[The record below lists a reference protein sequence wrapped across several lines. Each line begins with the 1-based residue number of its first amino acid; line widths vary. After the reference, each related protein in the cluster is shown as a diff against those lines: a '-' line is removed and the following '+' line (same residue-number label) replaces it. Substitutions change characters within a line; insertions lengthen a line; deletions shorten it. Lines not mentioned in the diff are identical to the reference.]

1 MNCPEAI
8 EHLYSYLDQECTP
21 EVEAAIRVHIEQCT
35 DCFGQYEFE
44 RSFLLFVK
52 ARSAA
57 KTAPPELKKRIFQ
70 EILLSRER
78 EA

>member
-8 EHLYSYLDQECTP
+8 EHLYSYLDQECSAD
-21 EVEAAIRVHIEQCT
+21 VEAAVRVHIEQCT
-35 DCFGQYEFE
+35 DCFGQFEFE
-44 RSFLLFVK
+44 RTFLLFVK

-57 KTAPPELKKRIFQ
+57 KSAPPELKKRIFQ
-70 EILLSRER
+70 EILMDRTR